1 MKFQPHIKA
10 IRREVTPRRLAA
22 ARRALT
28 RQAEAVALFPDL
40 QPTETPQQRCDR
52 FDLDG
57 VATVQRWR
65 DAEADR
71 WRRARRTLRTLSA
84 EQRAQVHARFTLN
97 RFMPKTAFYLLEII
111 RAVCAPQL

>member
-1 MKFQPHIKA
+1 MKFQSHIKA
-10 IRREVTPRRLAA
+10 TRREVTPRRLAA

-40 QPTETPQQRCDR
+40 QPTETPQERCDR
-52 FDLDG
+52 FDLEG
-57 VATVQRWR
+57 VAMVQRWR
-65 DAEADR
+65 DDEADR

-97 RFMPKTAFYLLEII
+97 RFMPKTAVYLLEVI
-111 RAVCAPQL
+111 RTVCAPQL

>member
-40 QPTETPQQRCDR
+40 QPTETPQERCDR
-52 FDLDG
+52 FDLEG

-97 RFMPKTAFYLLEII
+97 RFMPKTAVYLLEII